1 MSLQLT
7 TRYLG
12 DVSIVDCT
20 GRIILGEECAA
31 IRDHVKKLLAESPN
45 VVLNLAEVSYVDSSG
60 VGVLTSLYTSAQA
73 AKGSIKL
80 AGLTTRVRDL
90 LQITKLVTIFEIYD
104 SPGDAAASFNKAA
117 GASAPAEWRS

>member
-20 GRIILGEECAA
+20 GRIILGEESAA
-31 IRDHVKKLLAESPN
+31 IRQHVKDLLSEQPN
-45 VVLNLAEVSYVDSSG
+45 IVLNLAQVTYVDSSG
-60 VGVLTSLYTSAQA
+60 VGTLMSLYTSAQA
-73 AKGSIKL
+73 AHGSIKL

-104 SPGDAAASFNKAA
+104 TPEDAAASFNKVA
-117 GASAPAEWRS
+117 GASAPSEWHS

>member
-1 MSLQLT
+1 MALQLT

-12 DVSIVDCT
+12 DVSIVDCA
-20 GRIILGEECAA
+20 GRILLGEESAA

-45 VVLNLAEVSYVDSSG
+45 VVLNLAQVTYVDSTG
-60 VGVLTSLYTSAQA
+60 VGTLTGLYTSAQSVH
-73 AKGSIKL
+73 GSIKL

-104 SPGDAAASFNKAA
+104 TPEQAAASFNKAA
-117 GASAPAEWRS
+117 GASAPSEWDS